1 MKKPINP
8 GFSNVK
14 FNADLE
20 KLLKKHKIDFGF
32 FITNNVDKVGKQT
45 VAAFVSRP
53 GGRKEKP
60 MAKAL
65 LDIFCQINLDTED
78 FLKVAQAITIAKHN
92 AEIRRQRN
100 LWSKIAE
107 EAAVCHL
114 SDEDRKKLEGYRKL
128 KNECVAKN
136 DLEKAAKFRALELEI
151 LKKKK

>member
-1 MKKPINP
+1 MKKPINH
-8 GFSNVK
+8 GFSNIK

-65 LDIFCQINLDTED
+65 LDIFCQINLETED
-78 FLKVAQAITIAKHN
+78 FLKVAQAITVAKHN

-100 LWSKIAE
+100 LFAKIAE
-107 EAAVCHL
+107 EAAICHL
-114 SDEDRKKLEGYRKL
+114 SDEDRKQLEIYKQR

-136 DLEKAAKFRALELEI
+136 DLEKAAKYRALELQ
-151 LKKKK
+151 LLNKKK